1 MFLRFNEE
9 PEVPYITV
17 EIMPDTLHIRQW
29 YGAHDK
35 KPDKDRMRRWLDAYV
50 KRLKSGRA
58 AIEQETVRQ
67 ALTTA

>member
-1 MFLRFNEE
+1 
-9 PEVPYITV
+9 
-17 EIMPDTLHIRQW
+17 MPDTLHIRQW